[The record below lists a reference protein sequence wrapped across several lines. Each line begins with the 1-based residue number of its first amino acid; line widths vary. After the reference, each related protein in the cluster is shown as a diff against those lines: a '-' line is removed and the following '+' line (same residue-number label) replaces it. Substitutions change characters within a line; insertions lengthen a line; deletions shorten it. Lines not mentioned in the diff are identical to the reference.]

1 MGKKISID
9 SATMMNKVFEIIE
22 AKNIF
27 NISYRKIFVI
37 IHPKSYI
44 HSLVK
49 FIDGRI
55 KILAHIPDMKIPI
68 HNSLFHKKPIKI
80 ETEDI
85 NFEYLNN
92 LNFEKMNPK
101 KFPITKIIKYLPNNN
116 TLYETALVT
125 INDFFV
131 DKFLNNK
138 ISFKKLIELILNYAQ
153 YYKFTKFKKSPV
165 LSIDDIISTRNYVIL
180 KLDSIG
186 I

>member
-1 MGKKISID
+1 MFP
-9 SATMMNKVFEIIE
+9 TT
-22 AKNIF
+22 
-27 NISYRKIFVI
+27 
-37 IHPKSYI
+37 
-44 HSLVK
+44 
-49 FIDGRI
+49 
-55 KILAHIPDMKIPI
+55 KIL
-68 HNSLFHKKPIKI
+68 
-80 ETEDI
+80 
-85 NFEYLNN
+85 
-92 LNFEKMNPK
+92 
-101 KFPITKIIKYLPNNN
+101 KYLPKNN

-138 ISFKKLIELILNYAQ
+138 ISFTKLIDLILNYAQ